1 MIRAEPPRRGEE
13 QNVREPMESVKERH
27 KPRHTVDTA
36 PRDAELLK
44 HRFAASEGEVNESSL
59 MHPDSTKNARQSSP
73 AQASLSPGAITCS
86 QCGMENAAGGG
97 RRFCGECGSSLWE
110 KCHGCDADVPVDERF
125 CGHCG
130 VNMVE
135 GVQQQIRSMEDHFA
149 RVQRLERNHRFSEA
163 IMLLAS
169 IARNETPRLKDF
181 AAAAEEKLKHLRHE
195 HARWEGLA
203 EAAHKKAKE
212 AAVLNKVHEAFH
224 ALQEIPPA
232 VHSEPMQK
240 LFQELRTRKDEIDAL
255 SEHLR
260 SLLAEKRG
268 GEVQAVVERLQYLQP
283 NHPLASKV
291 AQRIGE
297 QLTAKAR
304 DRIAQRRYDDAM
316 ELLRRM
322 PSSVQTAETDTLLG
336 EVSEL
341 SSLVWDA
348 NHCPYMDDGLAH
360 VLKRLLRKLP
370 EDDTVRKLAAEYQKR
385 RNLLE
390 DPERTDPVRWAKA
403 AGSAWECP
411 VEWMTA
417 PMRIEM
423 EGVPAE
429 VRRGH
434 PGVFAVAFGLALQGI
449 GKGPVR
455 IDFREAGVGVLGRMA
470 KIMREKRAGSAWG
483 IDIGDHSLKA
493 VRLEAVGGGQRVVAN
508 ACEVISHEKLL
519 SQAAN
524 YGEARDIAEGTFD
537 QFRNRHR
544 LQGERLCL
552 ALPARLTICK
562 ALSLPAAI
570 GGKTEDA
577 VRFEARR
584 VLSDDLAN
592 YRWRGYALDSSD
604 VSATG
609 QTYHVLLALT
619 RHHLEQLDGMF
630 ERLRIQPDLLQT
642 EYLALHNYLGFE
654 LAAKAEGNGSKGGA
668 TVLLDVGS
676 GGTCMIAQSSQHF
689 WGRYLGAGGHSLAR
703 AVVRE
708 FALTLRE
715 AEKWIH
721 DPSHV
726 DCWNRWESALG
737 SVFEGLKTEIDA
749 AMAVFL
755 KECPGEQITRIVTV
769 GGAVQTHGLLR
780 FFQTGR

>member
-1 MIRAEPPRRGEE
+1 MTRAEPPRRG
-13 QNVREPMESVKERH
+13 
-27 KPRHTVDTA
+27 
-36 PRDAELLK
+36 
-44 HRFAASEGEVNESSL
+44 EGEVNESSL
-59 MHPDSTKNARQSSP
+59 MHPDSTKNARQSAP
-73 AQASLSPGAITCS
+73 DQANLSPGPITCS

-125 CGHCG
+125 CGQCG

-135 GVQQQIRSMEDHFA
+135 GVQQQIRTMEDHFV
-149 RVQRLERNHRFSEA
+149 RVRRLERDHRFSEA
-163 IMLLAS
+163 IVLLAS
-169 IARNETPRLKDF
+169 ISRTENPRLKNY
-181 AAAAEEKLKHLRHE
+181 AAAAEEKLKHIRSE

-203 EAAHKKAKE
+203 EAAHRRAKE
-212 AAVLNKVHEAFH
+212 AARLNKVDEAFH

-232 VHSEPMQK
+232 VRSEPMQK
-240 LFQELRTRKDEIDAL
+240 LFQELRTRNDEINAL

-260 SLLAEKRG
+260 SLLAEKRAG
-268 GEVQAVVERLQYLQP
+268 AVQAVVERLQYLQP
-283 NHPLASKV
+283 NHPLACKV

-297 QLTAKAR
+297 QLTASAR
-304 DRIAQRRYDDAM
+304 DRVSRKRYDDAL
-316 ELLRRM
+316 ELLRRL
-322 PSSVQTAETDTLLG
+322 PSSVQTPETEALLG

-348 NHCPYMDDGLAH
+348 NHCPYMDDGLGH
-360 VLKRLLRKLP
+360 VLKTLLRKLP
-370 EDDTVRKLAAEYQKR
+370 EDDTVRKLAAEYQRRRKR
-385 RNLLE
+385 LE
-390 DPERTDPVRWAKA
+390 DPGRTDPLPWAKT
-403 AGSAWECP
+403 AGSAWQCP

-423 EGVPAE
+423 DGVPAE

-449 GKGPVR
+449 GKGPVHL
-455 IDFREAGVGVLGRMA
+455 DFRETNTGVLGRMA
-470 KIMREKRAGSAWG
+470 KMMREKRVGSAWG

-493 VRLEAVGGGQRVVAN
+493 VRMETAGGGQRVVAN

-519 SQAAN
+519 SQAAD

-537 QFRNRHR
+537 QFRNRHK

-552 ALPARLTICK
+552 ALPARLTICRT
-562 ALSLPAAI
+562 LSLPTSI
-570 GGKTEDA
+570 GKKTEDA

-584 VLSDDLAN
+584 VLSDE
-592 YRWRGYALDSSD
+592 LDSFRWHCYELGSSD
-604 VSATG
+604 ATATG
-609 QTYHVLLALT
+609 QTNRVLLALT
-619 RHHLEQLDGMF
+619 RRHLEQLGAMF
-630 ERLRIQPDLLQT
+630 ERLHVQPDLLQT

-654 LAAKAEGNGSKGGA
+654 LAAEAEGNGSKGGA
-668 TVLLDVGS
+668 TVLLDIGS

-689 WGRYLGAGGHSLAR
+689 WGRYLGAGGHSLTR

-721 DPSHV
+721 NPSHV

-737 SVFEGLKTEIDA
+737 SVLESLKAEIDA
-749 AMAVFL
+749 AMAIFL

-769 GGAVQTHGLLR
+769 GGGVQTHGLLR
-780 FFQTGR
+780 FLRTGR